1 MQLREETP
9 KPQSFSLICGKNE
22 RGAARREGAVKKM
35 NYYLAPMEGIT
46 GYIYRNACGRQ
57 FLGE

>member
-9 KPQSFSLICGKNE
+9 KPQSFSLICEKTKEAQRAG
-22 RGAARREGAVKKM
+22 RSRKKM

-46 GYIYRNACGRQ
+46 GYIYRNACGRH
-57 FLGE
+57 LGE